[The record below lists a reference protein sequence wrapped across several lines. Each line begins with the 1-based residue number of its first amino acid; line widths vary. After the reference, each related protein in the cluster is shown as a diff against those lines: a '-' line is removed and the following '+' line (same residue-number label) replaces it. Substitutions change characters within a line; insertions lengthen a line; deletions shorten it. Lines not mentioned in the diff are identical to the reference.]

1 MNTFCPCATF
11 KLEWLTEKTS
21 NSKNCTACDVTPLLF
36 SLFSVAGL
44 SHLASTHRSD
54 LSNLESQLNCLQP
67 LPPTDLLLHP
77 IPTPSSFDPA
87 LTPHVMTSLAD
98 DTRLM
103 ELSRQDI
110 RQSAASVSD
119 ARLKLPLSQ
128 HSNVFA
134 FPPVTSELNRTPSTS
149 YPLLSPHSLIQG
161 SSVVTS
167 ASHTFLPSS
176 PTFAGVYPPPAPSG
190 FGAGQVLPHQ
200 YVQTHEGRTLELL
213 GAGSGQAFDPNLRHA
228 SSNPP
233 AGQQMTSSSFENL
246 SGDRKPNV
254 KPEAQSFDVWRP
266 HV

>member
-1 MNTFCPCATF
+1 
-11 KLEWLTEKTS
+11 
-21 NSKNCTACDVTPLLF
+21 
-36 SLFSVAGL
+36 
-44 SHLASTHRSD
+44 
-54 LSNLESQLNCLQP
+54 
-67 LPPTDLLLHP
+67 
-77 IPTPSSFDPA
+77 
-87 LTPHVMTSLAD
+87 MTSLAD

-176 PTFAGVYPPPAPSG
+176 PTFAGVYPPPPPSG

-213 GAGSGQAFDPNLRHA
+213 GAGSGQAFDPNLRHG
-228 SSNPP
+228 SSNQP